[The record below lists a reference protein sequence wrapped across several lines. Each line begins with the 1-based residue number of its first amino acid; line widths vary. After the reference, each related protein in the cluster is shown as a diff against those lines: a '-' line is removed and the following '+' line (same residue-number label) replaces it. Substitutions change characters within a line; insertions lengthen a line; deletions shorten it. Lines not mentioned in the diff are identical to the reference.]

1 MENLE
6 NFVNYI
12 INNNIKKIEI
22 NNKDFEKYDLYKFEE
37 LFSNLEF
44 NENNEIILN
53 NIIIKFRSLYNY
65 REILEFKY

>member
-1 MENLE
+1 MENVE
-6 NFVNYI
+6 NFVNFI